1 MDEKKPARKAS
12 QNGKYDLVLYLL
24 EQNAQ
29 QPESIRL
36 EPFDMIDKIRGLTHQ
51 EALELFPRDNRE
63 LMEKL
68 MTYVRQNR
76 VKIKESGLFFP
87 GRKHEMVS
95 ERSLLH
101 ELHFFLKGREDGKT
115 LKDFGLRIRQERT
128 QKADTKKPKDV
139 IEWAKELLN

>member
-12 QNGKYDLVLYLL
+12 QNGKYDLLLYLL

-29 QPESIRL
+29 QPESIKL
-36 EPFDMIDKIRGLTHQ
+36 EPFDMIDKIRRLTHQ

-68 MTYVRQNR
+68 MTYVKQNR

-101 ELHFFLKGREDGKT
+101 ELHFFLKGNEEGKS

-128 QKADTKKPKDV
+128 KKVEDQKPKDV
-139 IEWAKELLN
+139 IDWAKELLK